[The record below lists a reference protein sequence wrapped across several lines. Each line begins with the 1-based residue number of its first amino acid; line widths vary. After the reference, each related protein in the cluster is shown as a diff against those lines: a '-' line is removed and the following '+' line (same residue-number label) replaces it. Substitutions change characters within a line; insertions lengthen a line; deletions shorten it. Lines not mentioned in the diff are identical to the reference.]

1 MSQPEQSEF
10 ERRVRQVLIDSTDSL
25 DGQTRSRLTQAR
37 HAALA
42 RGAAHSWLSHAWFR
56 WSRWAPAGAAAM
68 AVVVGVLLLGPRLMS
83 PPTASPAA
91 TSAFDDIDLLADAD
105 GYGISAD
112 DQDMDYEFYEWAA
125 DQNGAASGLG
135 T

>member
-1 MSQPEQSEF
+1 MSGTEHSEF
-10 ERRVRQVLIDSTDSL
+10 ERRVRQALIDSTDSL
-25 DGQTRSRLTQAR
+25 DGGTRSRLTQAR

-42 RGAAHSWLSHAWFR
+42 QGLHSGAAHFWLRSR
-56 WSRWAPAGAAAM
+56 RWAPAGAAAM
-68 AVVVGVLLLGPRLMS
+68 AVIAGVLLWGPRVLN
-83 PPTASPAA
+83 PLKPAPAA

-105 GYGISAD
+105 GYGISAE
-112 DQDMDYEFYEWAA
+112 DQDLDYEFYEWAA